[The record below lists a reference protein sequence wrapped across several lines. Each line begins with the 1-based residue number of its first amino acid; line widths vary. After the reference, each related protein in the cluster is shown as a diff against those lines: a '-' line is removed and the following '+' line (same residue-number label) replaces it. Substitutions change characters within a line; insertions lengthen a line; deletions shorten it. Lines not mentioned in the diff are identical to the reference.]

1 MNDLLWSHK
10 CSHDD
15 EPIRRGDSVL
25 APVFTIVDDAHH
37 SSEDEEEQPQANLMS
52 FVVVFAPGEGSGGKE
67 LTGGVTMLWFFQVLA
82 LLSTCALVYDHQG
95 EELLALESPI
105 SIDVGAFVPR
115 LPGFRLILS
124 QLCGRGWETGAL
136 TLGKRMARLVQAITE
151 SDLET
156 AYAATR
162 RQLKH
167 AAVKRH
173 HRLGASAA
181 GDGFVQYLLENGA
194 DPDFPSPDE
203 IFHWSGVP
211 TWPFSAHQMDDL
223 VTLFKPMARPV
234 ETLNSKHLC
243 NARDPE
249 HLELLLKLPHMD
261 PNRTS
266 PEGWLPLIAALNR
279 IELANDPMLPT
290 YDGFC
295 PFARAAFLNEDEE
308 ILRIMA
314 KAASNINVKPGGYT
328 VLRSACSARK
338 AGVCRVLLE
347 CGMDV
352 DDGLPDLRSALR
364 DLFHSSN
371 TPMPDCLAK
380 FVVVVYILNLEYE
393 LKQEVVEY
401 KLKQEV
407 VIFERT

>member
-1 MNDLLWSHK
+1 MADSQFWVSTDNYRKRRKAMNDLPWSHK

-37 SSEDEEEQPQANLMS
+37 SSADEEEQPQANLMS

-67 LTGGVTMLWFFQVLA
+67 LVQLHAKSTGAVTIA
-82 LLSTCALVYDHQG
+82 LVFPSPCALVYDHQG

-124 QLCGRGWETGAL
+124 QLCGRRWEIGAL

-156 AYAATR
+156 AYAAIDLVDSLNMLVPGENR
-162 RQLKH
+162 EAPLL

-203 IFHWSGVP
+203 IFHWSHTNFDLEKLWRVVLP
-211 TWPFSAHQMDDL
+211 LLSPL
-223 VTLFKPMARPV
+223 VTPATLRFHPVRILMELCARKGMKVSFFRTEATTTEVRVTFGEESLV
-234 ETLNSKHLC
+234 ETSQEKPRKSAKIDAALKMLASLQTCGAK
-243 NARDPE
+243 
-249 HLELLLKLPHMD
+249 LLLYQKV
-261 PNRTS
+261 
-266 PEGWLPLIAALNR
+266 
-279 IELANDPMLPT
+279 
-290 YDGFC
+290 
-295 PFARAAFLNEDEE
+295 
-308 ILRIMA
+308 
-314 KAASNINVKPGGYT
+314 NV
-328 VLRSACSARK
+328 
-338 AGVCRVLLE
+338 
-347 CGMDV
+347 
-352 DDGLPDLRSALR
+352 
-364 DLFHSSN
+364 
-371 TPMPDCLAK
+371 
-380 FVVVVYILNLEYE
+380 
-393 LKQEVVEY
+393 
-401 KLKQEV
+401 
-407 VIFERT
+407 

>member
-1 MNDLLWSHK
+1 MIFRGHK

-37 SSEDEEEQPQANLMS
+37 SSADEEEQPQANLMS

-67 LTGGVTMLWFFQVLA
+67 LVQLHAKSTGAVTIA
-82 LLSTCALVYDHQG
+82 LVFPSPCALVYDHQG

-124 QLCGRGWETGAL
+124 QLCGRGWEIGAL

-156 AYAATR
+156 AYAAIDLVDSLNMLVPGENR
-162 RQLKH
+162 EAPLL

-181 GDGFVQYLLENGA
+181 GDGFVQYLLEKTGQTQTFHRQMRYFIGQA
-194 DPDFPSPDE
+194 YPPGRSAPIKWMTWSRSSSP
-203 IFHWSGVP
+203 WRGLSRLL
-211 TWPFSAHQMDDL
+211 T
-223 VTLFKPMARPV
+223 
-234 ETLNSKHLC
+234 SKHLC

-261 PNRTS
+261 PSRTS

-279 IELANDPMLPT
+279 IELASVKLLIAAGADPTLPT

-295 PFARAAFLNEDEE
+295 PLARAAFSNEDEE
-308 ILRIMA
+308 IL
-314 KAASNINVKPGGYT
+314 
-328 VLRSACSARK
+328 
-338 AGVCRVLLE
+338 
-347 CGMDV
+347 
-352 DDGLPDLRSALR
+352 
-364 DLFHSSN
+364 
-371 TPMPDCLAK
+371 
-380 FVVVVYILNLEYE
+380 
-393 LKQEVVEY
+393 
-401 KLKQEV
+401 
-407 VIFERT
+407 